1 MSAGL
6 RAPAPIRH
14 ATIRLTILN
23 SAVLLGVIA
32 VFAVAV
38 NAYVS
43 TRFDIEIADES
54 EKILEHAISTLRAA
68 LLLGCGVLVVLVPPI
83 SYLLARLV
91 LRPVRANLEAQ
102 QRFVDDAS
110 HELRTPIAIAQGE
123 LELALMQDRSGPEYR
138 EAIGS
143 ALAAVED
150 LGALSAQLLV
160 LARSER
166 IAPGAPG
173 TERIGLRELGERATL
188 ACPAGLRPRIGLRI
202 ALSGGSGP
210 DRAGRGGAAE
220 VWCQP
225 ELLVRALANLLENA
239 AKFSPAGSP
248 IELLLEPGSGPN
260 GATVRLSVTDHGSG
274 MTHEEARHA
283 FDRFWRADAAR
294 STPGRGIGL
303 SIVRRIAELHGGRA
317 TLHSVPGQGTT
328 VTLEIP
334 RAQD

>member
-6 RAPAPIRH
+6 RAPATIRR

-32 VFAVAV
+32 VFAIAV
-38 NAYVS
+38 NLYVS
-43 TRFDIEIADES
+43 TRFDIEISDRTERV
-54 EKILEHAISTLRAA
+54 LEHAIGTLRMA

-83 SYLLARLV
+83 SYLLARLA

-110 HELRTPIAIAQGE
+110 HELRTPVAIAQGE
-123 LELALMQDRSGPEYR
+123 LELALMQDRSADEYR
-138 EAIGS
+138 AAIEA
-143 ALAAVED
+143 ALGAVED
-150 LGALSAQLLV
+150 LGALSSQLLV

-166 IAPGAPG
+166 IVPGAPD
-173 TERIGLRELGERATL
+173 TERIAVSRLGERAIL
-188 ACPAGLRPRIGLRI
+188 ACPAELRPRV
-202 ALSGGSGP
+202 ALSLAVRG
-210 DRAGRGGAAE
+210 AGQPEHAGE
-220 VWCQP
+220 VWCRP

-239 AKFSPAGSP
+239 AKFTPEASP
-248 IELLLEPGSGPN
+248 IELRIEPEGG
-260 GATVRLSVTDHGSG
+260 TVRFSVTDRGPG
-274 MTHEEARHA
+274 MSAEEARHA

-317 TLHSVPGQGTT
+317 TLHSAPGRGTT
-328 VTLEIP
+328 VTIEIP
-334 RAQD
+334 RILD